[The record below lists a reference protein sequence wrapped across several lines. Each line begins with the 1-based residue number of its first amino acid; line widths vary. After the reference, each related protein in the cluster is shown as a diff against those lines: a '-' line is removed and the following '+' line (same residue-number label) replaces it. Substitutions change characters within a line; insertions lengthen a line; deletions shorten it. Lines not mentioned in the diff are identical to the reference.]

1 VATTSF
7 LNEPGDLARV
17 PFGAVLIEALNIRAS
32 GLLAVEHDGG
42 TSKIFLRDGIPVGS
56 QSFAGFKPLGQ
67 LFLARGRIDVTQ
79 LNESLA
85 GMAAT
90 GRPQGEI
97 LVEIGAVS
105 RAEVDAAL
113 TEQQEEY
120 LKSIASLER
129 GSYRLEGATPVPAW
143 TTGVRIKPLKA
154 IVAALERPQ
163 AAALVA
169 SALQPAAG
177 KPLQL
182 ADGYGALADA
192 FGWSPAERGLV
203 DRLAHLTT
211 LEDFFESPGLAAER
225 ARAILAGLLL
235 LGLAQARPEAG
246 KVETVPG
253 IVVDIADLAG
263 VAVAAAPAPPSTP
276 APARETPR
284 PAAAPGARKPSLS
297 PPPRPPGTPA
307 PAAGSAGPGGAAA
320 APAPGPRAGTT
331 PPPRA
336 GPGRRSDPAEAR
348 RRRQRLLQRA
358 MQNMGVGPLSGH
370 RPAEGAAGGARVVV
384 PPGGA
389 RPAATA
395 AEAELRK
402 AFEAAAPR
410 TRMPDLFVRL
420 GLERAAGR
428 DQVKNAF
435 FQLARQLHPDR
446 FLAPGLADLQPR
458 VKELFAALNEAYETL
473 SDDRR
478 RADYLARTPAGKAA
492 AASIGQAEAAA
503 VDFQKGEAC
512 LRTRDFARARGFY
525 EAAVRADARPDY
537 QAALAWILAFDPK
550 SSDRARAK
558 EILGQAM
565 RDGTSDRA
573 FFTAAQ
579 IARDEED
586 EESAERL
593 YRMALR
599 ANPNHVE
606 AEREVRLI
614 EARRRRK

>member
-1 VATTSF
+1 
-7 LNEPGDLARV
+7 
-17 PFGAVLIEALNIRAS
+17 
-32 GLLAVEHDGG
+32 
-42 TSKIFLRDGIPVGS
+42 
-56 QSFAGFKPLGQ
+56 
-67 LFLARGRIDVTQ
+67 
-79 LNESLA
+79 
-85 GMAAT
+85 
-90 GRPQGEI
+90 
-97 LVEIGAVS
+97 
-105 RAEVDAAL
+105 
-113 TEQQEEY
+113 
-120 LKSIASLER
+120 
-129 GSYRLEGATPVPAW
+129 
-143 TTGVRIKPLKA
+143 
-154 IVAALERPQ
+154 
-163 AAALVA
+163 
-169 SALQPAAG
+169 
-177 KPLQL
+177 
-182 ADGYGALADA
+182 
-192 FGWSPAERGLV
+192 
-203 DRLAHLTT
+203 
-211 LEDFFESPGLAAER
+211 
-225 ARAILAGLLL
+225 
-235 LGLAQARPEAG
+235 
-246 KVETVPG
+246 
-253 IVVDIADLAG
+253 
-263 VAVAAAPAPPSTP
+263 
-276 APARETPR
+276 
-284 PAAAPGARKPSLS
+284 
-297 PPPRPPGTPA
+297 
-307 PAAGSAGPGGAAA
+307 
-320 APAPGPRAGTT
+320 
-331 PPPRA
+331 
-336 GPGRRSDPAEAR
+336 
-348 RRRQRLLQRA
+348 